1 MNFMQKKV
9 STAIV
14 LALIILAIFIFILI
28 QKKQKETK
36 EYFYLLELNYNQ
48 GNLSLLN
55 ISLKDGHFSE
65 PLWQPEN
72 GWKAEIISLKNEILY
87 SLKFIPNQI
96 QVFWAPSNEKESPPG
111 PISPDNFTFA
121 LSLPYFR
128 EANII
133 NIYDPQGN
141 LKLSKDV
148 SFLKP
153 K

>member
-1 MNFMQKKV
+1 MQKRVIV
-9 STAIV
+9 SFILFLILFV
-14 LALIILAIFIFILI
+14 LLIFILT
-28 QKKQKETK
+28 QKTQKETK

-55 ISLKDGHFSE
+55 ISLKEGHFSE
-65 PLWQPEN
+65 PLWQPAE
-72 GWKAEIISLKNEILY
+72 GWKAEVLSPKNETLY

-96 QVFWAPSNEKESPPG
+96 QVFWVPSDEKETPPG
-111 PISPDNFTFA
+111 PIYLDNFNFA
-121 LSLPYFR
+121 LSLPYFK
-128 EANII
+128 EAKII

-148 SFLKP
+148 SFLRP